1 MKDHGSDTPSG
12 NCPDATA
19 EETLPCLCV
28 LASGSKGNSIYI
40 SSGNTS
46 VLFDAGLSGVEI
58 ERRMRDKGLDPR
70 KLDAIVVSHEHS
82 DHIRGVGVLA
92 RRFGLPLH
100 IAPETAKAGQR
111 ALGRISTTIP
121 FECGT
126 PFSINDLE
134 IHPFSVSHDA
144 ATPAG
149 FTIQTCGCKIAIATD
164 LGVATGMVR
173 QHLKDCTHLV
183 LEANH
188 DPYMLEHG
196 PYPWPLKQRIKGRDG
211 HLSNE
216 SAKELL
222 MEILHEGLEHVVLA
236 HISETNNTP
245 EKALS
250 VVAERC
256 NRHSVRFSVGL
267 QHCCSERLDFCL
279 NAHKETM
286 RHPNEEQIARNRNR
300 KQARKARQENTNE

>member
-1 MKDHGSDTPSG
+1 MKRPTDNNDLPASDPPLPERSR
-12 NCPDATA
+12 
-19 EETLPCLCV
+19 PCLCV
-28 LASGSKGNSIYI
+28 LSSGSKGNSIYI
-40 SSGNTS
+40 SSGNTA

-58 ERRMRDKGLDPR
+58 ERRMRSQGLEPKD
-70 KLDAIVVSHEHS
+70 LDAIVVSHEHG

-100 IAPETAKAGQR
+100 IAPETAKAGNR
-111 ALGRISTTIP
+111 AIGSVKTVKP
-121 FECGT
+121 FECGI
-126 PFSINDLE
+126 PFLINDLE

-144 ATPAG
+144 ASPVG
-149 FTIQTCGCKIAIATD
+149 FTIRTCCCKIAIATD
-164 LGVATGMVR
+164 LGIATGMVR
-173 QHLKDCTHLV
+173 QHLKDCTHLI

-196 PYPWPLKQRIKGRDG
+196 PYPWPLKQRVKGRTG

-222 MEILHEGLEHVVLA
+222 MDILHDRLEHVILA

-256 NRHSVRFSVGL
+256 GRHPAKFSTAFQDICG
-267 QHCCSERLDFCL
+267 ERLYFGL
-279 NAHKETM
+279 
-286 RHPNEEQIARNRNR
+286 
-300 KQARKARQENTNE
+300 